1 MGIKTTVKGPSQSL
15 PGRYVTGG
23 NGALALRIDR
33 NLVPGLYSA
42 EVPKDLKKAVKPLVN
57 AAGHILFGVMV
68 SGEESRLNPLSQEDT
83 TMIATYLRFLEA
95 SSADDVLRAMRGE
108 AFGREIW
115 RPLAI
120 GALLLLLLEVV
131 LTRWIAIQRR
141 QGEKIEVTFEDAN
154 LPSSGFRDQLDAME
168 SKKQ

>member
-1 MGIKTTVKGPSQSL
+1 
-15 PGRYVTGG
+15 
-23 NGALALRIDR
+23 
-33 NLVPGLYSA
+33 
-42 EVPKDLKKAVKPLVN
+42 
-57 AAGHILFGVMV
+57 
-68 SGEESRLNPLSQEDT
+68 
-83 TMIATYLRFLEA
+83 
-95 SSADDVLRAMRGE
+95 MRGE